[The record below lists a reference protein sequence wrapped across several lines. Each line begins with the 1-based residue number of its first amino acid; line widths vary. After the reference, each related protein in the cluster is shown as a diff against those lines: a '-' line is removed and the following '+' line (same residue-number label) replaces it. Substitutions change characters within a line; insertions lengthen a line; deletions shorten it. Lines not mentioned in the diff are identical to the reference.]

1 MKKLTILAAGLLLFL
16 GSCYNDK
23 YDKLYPAVATNTCDT
38 ATVTFAQDI
47 LPILNA
53 SCNISGGCH
62 DAAGMATSGYNFTT
76 YDGIQS
82 QATTDILINDING
95 TPSSR
100 HNAMPKNLPK
110 ISDCDINKMTRW
122 VNQGAQ
128 NN

>member
-1 MKKLTILAAGLLLFL
+1 MKQLMIVAGLLLLL

-23 YDKLYPAVATNTCDT
+23 YDKLYPAPPVVVTCDT
-38 ATVTFAQDI
+38 AAVSYTKDI
-47 LPILNA
+47 VPILNA

-62 DAAGMATSGYNFTT
+62 DATGAATSGYDFST
-76 YDGIQS
+76 YIVLHF
-82 QATTDILINDING
+82 QATHEILINDING
-95 TPSSR
+95 MPTTG

-110 ISDCDINKMTRW
+110 LAQCDINKMTAW